1 MKLKNMGLKYKI
13 KLTIKNLSDEMEFAG
28 NNVKLNIK

>member
-1 MKLKNMGLKYKI
+1 MKLKNMELKYKI
-13 KLTIKNLSDEMEFAG
+13 ELIIKNLSDEMEFSG